1 MVKSNGIVGKQKI
14 LNKTKAVNIRT
25 KIARKPNKK
34 IEKARK
40 EKEKIKKIKICYKVK
55 I

>member
-14 LNKTKAVNIRT
+14 LNKAKGVNIRT
-25 KIARKPNKK
+25 KIVRKPNKK

-40 EKEKIKKIKICYKVK
+40 EREKIEICYKVK

>member
-1 MVKSNGIVGKQKI
+1 MGKQKI

-25 KIARKPNKK
+25 KIAGKPNKK

>member
-1 MVKSNGIVGKQKI
+1 M
-14 LNKTKAVNIRT
+14 VNIRT
-25 KIARKPNKK
+25 KIVRKPNKK

-40 EKEKIKKIKICYKVK
+40 EKEKIEICYKVK